1 MPKIH
6 QTVHILKCI
15 SMYENT
21 VIIIVSYEPMENMVT
36 LQLPSFNKIKRGS

>member
-21 VIIIVSYEPMENMVT
+21 VIIVSYEPMEKMVT
-36 LQLPSFNKIKRGS
+36 LQLPSFNKIKLGS